1 MTDPIIKRGTV
12 RSMIGVE
19 VDELD
24 VKMLVNSD
32 VQIQGVALT
41 QFAKAGGFD
50 GARLSVDRSFAA
62 APGSTA
68 CGSLNVFTGR
78 VSDIAITGIEIAMLV
93 KSDLE
98 LLNVQMPRNLYMG
111 QCVNT
116 LYDARCGLSAAAFT
130 VTGNTTANSAR
141 NSVNCNL
148 AQAAGYFNLGTI
160 KFISGLNVGV
170 IRSVKLHTTGVI
182 VPSFP
187 FPFVPAAGD
196 LFQTKPGCD
205 KLRTTCNSAKFSN
218 EANFGG
224 KPFIPAPELTY

>member
-12 RSMIGVE
+12 RTTIGVE

-24 VKMLVNSD
+24 VSLLVNSD
-32 VQIQGVALT
+32 VQVLGIGLT
-41 QFAKAGGFD
+41 QFAKSGGFD
-50 GARLSVDRSFAA
+50 GARLSVDRSFSA

-68 CGSLNVFTGR
+68 CGSLNQFTGR
-78 VSDIAITGIEIAMLV
+78 IADLEITGVEVKMMV

-111 QCVNT
+111 QCVNS

-130 VTGNTTANSAR
+130 VTANTTANSTR
-141 NSVNCNL
+141 SSINCNL
-148 AQAAGYFNLGTI
+148 AQAAGYFNLGTL
-160 KFISGLNVGV
+160 KYTSGQNQN
-170 IRSVKLHTTGVI
+170 IERSVKLHTTGVL

-187 FPFVPAAGD
+187 FPYVPAPGD
-196 LFQTKPGCD
+196 LFVAKPGCD
-205 KLRTTCNSAKFSN
+205 KLRTTCNSVKFSN